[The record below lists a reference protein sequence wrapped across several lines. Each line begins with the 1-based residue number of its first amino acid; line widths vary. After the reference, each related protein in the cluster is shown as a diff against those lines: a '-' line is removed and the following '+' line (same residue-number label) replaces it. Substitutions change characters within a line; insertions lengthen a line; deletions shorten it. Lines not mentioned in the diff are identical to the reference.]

1 MVSLLCG
8 CCAEKPI
15 TSLNVTRVFRCF
27 FEINPMTY
35 RWYRKNENK
44 QTQLMARLNASRYDF
59 FLKDDVDLFKTLFYM
74 ANYRDYYWEQANAPL
89 HMFFPDP
96 DNEDDFRYALGA
108 DFLTPF
114 GNDTMVELP
123 SASDM
128 SSYLVSELLF
138 DNPTSDFLY
147 FFTSCVLD
155 FGKCK
160 SELDFYDPHCY
171 GSSSPFF
178 FVPGVSSVFNRYGS
192 SSDFVVRLPFHSAF
206 FNLCS
211 SGFVYDFPDFF
222 PLFKQGF
229 LSSYQKFYDDVMACK
244 YHKSCFSVFK
254 FSKKDYYAYIQNNST
269 TR

>member
-27 FEINPMTY
+27 FEIDPMTY

-44 QTQLMARLNASRYDF
+44 QTQLMARFNASRYDF
-59 FLKDDVDLFKTLFYM
+59 SSKDDVDLFRTLFYM

>member
-59 FLKDDVDLFKTLFYM
+59 SLKDDVDLFKTLFYM
-74 ANYRDYYWEQANAPL
+74 ANYHDYYWEQANAPL

-128 SSYLVSELLF
+128 SSYLVPELLF
-138 DNPTSDFLY
+138 DNPTSDFFY

-178 FVPGVSSVFNRYGS
+178 FVSGVSSVFNRYGS
-192 SSDFVVRLPFHSAF
+192 SPDFVVRLPFHSAF

-254 FSKKDYYAYIQNNST
+254 FLKKDYYAYLQNNST

>member
-59 FLKDDVDLFKTLFYM
+59 SLKDDVDLFKTLFYM
-74 ANYRDYYWEQANAPL
+74 ANYHDYYWEQANAPL

-128 SSYLVSELLF
+128 SSYLVPELLF
-138 DNPTSDFLY
+138 DNPTSDFFIFLLLA
-147 FFTSCVLD
+147 FLILVSVKVSLIFMTPIVMALQVL
-155 FGKCK
+155 F
-160 SELDFYDPHCY
+160 SLFPVFLVFLIVMVLPLILLFV
-171 GSSSPFF
+171 SPFILLF
-178 FVPGVSSVFNRYGS
+178 LI
-192 SSDFVVRLPFHSAF
+192 FVVLVLFMIFRIFSLYLSRVFYLLIKNFMMMLWLANII
-206 FNLCS
+206 NLV
-211 SGFVYDFPDFF
+211 F
-222 PLFKQGF
+222 LFLNF
-229 LSSYQKFYDDVMACK
+229 
-244 YHKSCFSVFK
+244 
-254 FSKKDYYAYIQNNST
+254 
-269 TR
+269 

>member
-8 CCAEKPI
+8 CCGEKPI

-27 FEINPMTY
+27 FEIDPMTY

-44 QTQLMARLNASRYDF
+44 QTQLMARFNASRYDF
-59 FLKDDVDLFKTLFYM
+59 SSKDDVDLFRTLFYM

-114 GNDTMVELP
+114 DKDTMIELP
-123 SASDM
+123 TASDM
-128 SSYLVSELLF
+128 SSYLVPELFF
-138 DNPTSDFLY
+138 DNPTSDYFY
-147 FFTSCVLD
+147 FFISCVLD
-155 FGKCK
+155 YSKCK
-160 SELDFYDPHCY
+160 SELDFDDPHCY
-171 GSSSPFF
+171 ISSSPFF
-178 FVPGVSSVFNRYGS
+178 LVSGVSGFVFNGS
-192 SSDFVVRLPFHSAF
+192 SPDFVVRLPFHSKF
-206 FNLCS
+206 FDLCS
-211 SGFVYDFPDFF
+211 SGYVYDFPAFL

-229 LSSYQKFYDDVMACK
+229 LSTYQKFYSDVMNFK
-244 YHKSCFSVFK
+244 YHKSCFSVYR
-254 FSKKDYYAYIQNNST
+254 FSKKEYYAYIQNNST